1 MAHLLK
7 LRWDPTFV
15 DGLPRRDRH
24 GCEYEAYLPDRIS
37 NRTFLL
43 DGDVTAD
50 VTDAESAIQ
59 LLNSE
64 AIALTGLEG
73 LARLLLRA
81 EAVAS
86 SKIEGFEIGGRRLLH
101 AEVARTLGDDP
112 PRDVTAEEILGNID
126 AMAWAVSTVGNAEKL
141 EVGHLYEIHRRL
153 VAGTRLAA
161 QGGVIR
167 DRQNWIGGSDY
178 NPCEAQFVPP
188 PHEELPRLL
197 GDLCT
202 FCNEDQLP
210 AVAQAAIAH
219 SQFETIHPFSDGNGR
234 TGRALIHVVL
244 RRRGLIPRVLPPISL
259 VLATWARDYVTR
271 LMGTRYVGGQDSPA
285 ARKGLNR
292 WIGLF
297 ATAASRAVTDA
308 RMYEERVAELQSRWR
323 QRLGRVRKGSAVD
336 LFLDALPGAPVITVK
351 SAAEIIGRSFVAAN
365 SAVHEL
371 VEAQVL
377 SQVRLGRRNRAFE
390 ATEVIEMFN
399 DLERQLASPVGDTHT
414 SPPSRAVPAR
424 RTTQRSHG

>member
-1 MAHLLK
+1 MARVLK
-7 LRWDPTFV
+7 LRWDPTFI

-24 GCEYEAYLPDRIS
+24 GCDYEAYLPDRLS
-37 NRTFLL
+37 NRNFLL
-43 DGDVTAD
+43 DGDVSAD
-50 VTDAESAIQ
+50 LTDAESAIQ

-64 AIALTGLEG
+64 ATALTGLEG

-101 AEVARTLGDDP
+101 AEVARTLGDS

-126 AMAWAVSTVGNAEKL
+126 AMTWAVSTVGSAEKL
-141 EVGHLYEIHRRL
+141 EVDHLREIHRRL
-153 VAGTRLAA
+153 MAGTRLAA
-161 QGGVIR
+161 RGGVIR

-178 NPCEAQFVPP
+178 NPCDAQFVPP
-188 PHEELPRLL
+188 PPKELLPLL
-197 GDLCT
+197 DDLCS

-259 VLATWARDYVTR
+259 VLATWSRDYVNR
-271 LMGTRYVGGQDSPA
+271 LMGTRYVGNPGSPA
-285 ARKGLNR
+285 AREGLNR

-297 ATAASRAVTDA
+297 AAAASRSVKDA
-308 RMYEERVAELQSRWR
+308 RLYEERLAELQSRWR
-323 QRLGRVRKGSAVD
+323 QLLGRVRKGSAVD
-336 LFLDALPGAPVITVK
+336 LLLGALPGAPVITVK
-351 SAAEIIGRSFVAAN
+351 SAAELIGRSFVATN
-365 SAVHEL
+365 GAVHEL
-371 VEAQVL
+371 LEAKVL
-377 SQVRLGRRNRAFE
+377 RQVRLGSRNRAFE
-390 ATEVIEMFN
+390 AIELIEMFN

-414 SPPSRAVPAR
+414 SPPTRAVPAR
-424 RTTQRSHG
+424 RP